1 MKKVTIAA
9 GILLTLGIIL
19 SSCAT
24 PGNVAKTEWSEYT
37 VIPSKNYTVVGT
49 IVIREPGSRTLNA
62 DLMDK
67 AIAMGAHDIINVRV
81 DFEASSNGKKI
92 LAATAVA
99 IKYGDQTLVDK
110 TTSTSGGSTVSG
122 EIIIRN
128 GSASVP
134 SGDDSS
140 GKRKKFLG
148 IF

>member
-1 MKKVTIAA
+1 MKT
-9 GILLTLGIIL
+9 G
-19 SSCAT
+19 
-24 PGNVAKTEWSEYT
+24 
-37 VIPSKNYTVVGT
+37 
-49 IVIREPGSRTLNA
+49 VIREPGSKTLNA

-67 AIAMGAHDIINVRV
+67 AIAMGAHDKINVRV

-99 IKYGDQTLVDK
+99 IKYGEQTLVDK
-110 TTSTSGGSTVSG
+110 TTSAPAGTAVSG

-128 GSASVP
+128 GSSGVP